1 MVNQN
6 DLRELEKSIISQLT
20 SQLAT
25 LGQQADLQR
34 AVLPTRADLQ
44 KLGIKLENDVGDLK
58 KLIEAKL
65 SGLDQR
71 VVALEDSIS
80 LTNAKITGK
89 NGIVDRIKGLES
101 LASLNAV
108 EAMSTSEALK
118 ALETKTK
125 ALETSTEDS
134 ESAILEEIALID
146 KKRCNVVIFGIP
158 AISHD
163 ADIKAV
169 SDLLKGIDASSDFSC
184 HRIGSV
190 ESQNRPLIVR
200 FQSAS
205 SQDLVIRSAKKLRG
219 HDQYNNI
226 SIKPDFTKRQRA
238 LNAQKEDTL
247 RADAISRN
255 ASMPIGEINDYAWV
269 VTGKPGNRHL
279 VKKKQ

>member
-6 DLRELEKSIISQLT
+6 DLRELEKSIISQFT
-20 SQLAT
+20 SQLAS
-25 LGQQADLQR
+25 LG
-34 AVLPTRADLQ
+34 TRADLE
-44 KLGIKLENDVGDLK
+44 KLGIKLENDVADLK

-71 VVALEDSIS
+71 VVALEDSNSKITS
-80 LTNAKITGK
+80 LITGK
-89 NGIVDRIKGLES
+89 DGMVERMKGLNFMV
-101 LASLNAV
+101 SLNTTDTR
-108 EAMSTSEALK
+108 SNTEALI

-125 ALETSTEDS
+125 ALETSTEDA

-158 AISHD
+158 ATSHD

-169 SDLLKGIDASSDFSC
+169 TDILKRIDALSDFSC

-205 SQDLVIRSAKKLRG
+205 SQDLVINSAKNLRG

-226 SIKPDFTKRQRA
+226 FIKPDFTKRQRA

-247 RADAISRN
+247 RAEAISRN
-255 ASMPIGEINDYAWV
+255 ASMPIGEKNDYAWV

-279 VKKKQ
+279 AKKKQ

>member
-6 DLRELEKSIISQLT
+6 DLRELEKTIISQIT
-20 SQLAT
+20 SLLAS
-25 LGQQADLQR
+25 LGTREDLE
-34 AVLPTRADLQ
+34 
-44 KLGIKLENDVGDLK
+44 KLGIKLKNDVADLK
-58 KLIEAKL
+58 KMIEAKL

-71 VVALEDSIS
+71 VVALEDSNSKITS
-80 LTNAKITGK
+80 LITGK
-89 NGIVDRIKGLES
+89 DGIDERMFD
-101 LASLNAV
+101 LNYTV
-108 EAMSTSEALK
+108 AMNTTNTSSNTKALI

-125 ALETSTEDS
+125 ALETSTKDS

-146 KKRCNVVIFGIP
+146 KKRCNVVIFGIL
-158 AISHD
+158 ATSHD

-169 SDLLKGIDASSDFSC
+169 SDLLKKIDASSDFSC
-184 HRIGSV
+184 YRIGSV

-200 FQSAS
+200 LQSAS
-205 SQDLVIRSAKKLRG
+205 LQDLVIKSAKNLRG

-247 RADAISRN
+247 RTDAIGRN
-255 ASMPIGEINDYAWV
+255 AAMPIGERDDFVWV
-269 VTGKPGNRHL
+269 VTGKPGSRHL